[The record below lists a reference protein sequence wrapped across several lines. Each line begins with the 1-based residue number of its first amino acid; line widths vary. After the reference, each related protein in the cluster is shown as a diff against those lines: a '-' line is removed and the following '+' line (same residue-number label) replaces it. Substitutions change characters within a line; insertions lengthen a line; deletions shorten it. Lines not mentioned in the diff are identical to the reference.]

1 MSKDFLGDMN
11 EMQKEA
17 QLQKIEE
24 EYNKAKSESKKR
36 RDIINYIAEKICN
49 DRYAQNQLGGPNKIF
64 AMNDI
69 ELRDFVVENFYE
81 QKGEMALLV
90 KDIQQLYQ
98 GAKNQVKELSMK
110 ILQLQKDLEQAKKSQ
125 QVNPFQA
132 TITTKEENKQEIEVE
147 GQDVLV
153 HGTQVIDVKEQLN
166 KLDLYQEELIKVM
179 GEYGLSEAKMI
190 YEKTKERTNTSD
202 TTLKAKFSDI
212 EKKGFLE
219 REEVSTFLRKKLAL
233 YSLSEL
239 GKIVYKK
246 LTGQN
251 PVVAEKDVLKRQH
264 STLQHAYCIKDTA
277 TILEQL
283 GYTNI
288 SIDSS
293 KNSIQVAGGRRYVPD
308 IVADFSPTE
317 KTYWEVEL
325 GHHKDGDFYEK
336 ISKAAKV
343 SSVLYIIANDRDS
356 YDKLKRQV
364 GRYAAHVLKTDQ
376 NIKITIFLGTMN
388 QLKQR
393 NIFTNPECKIE
404 IG

>member
-64 AMNDI
+64 AMSDI

>member
-1 MSKDFLGDMN
+1 MSDFLGDMN
-11 EMQKEA
+11 EMQKDA
-17 QLQKIEE
+17 QLEKIEE
-24 EYNKAKSESKKR
+24 EYHKAKSQSKKR
-36 RDIINYIAEKICN
+36 RDIINYIAEKIC
-49 DRYAQNQLGGPNKIF
+49 DEKYAKSQLGGPNKIF
-64 AMNDI
+64 AMSDI
-69 ELRDFVVENFYE
+69 ELRDFVVENFYG
-81 QKGEMALLV
+81 QKKEMAQLV

-98 GAKNQVKELSMK
+98 GAKNQIDELSLQ
-110 ILQLQKDLEQAKKSQ
+110 ILQLQKDLDTVKQSQ
-125 QVNPFQA
+125 KINPFQQPS
-132 TITTKEENKQEIEVE
+132 ITKEEEVKQEVDIETKDIIVN
-147 GQDVLV
+147 
-153 HGTQVIDVKEQLN
+153 GTQVIDVVEQLN
-166 KLDLYQEELIKVM
+166 KLDLYQEELIKVI
-179 GEYGLSEAKMI
+179 GEFGLSEAKMI
-190 YEKTKERTNTSD
+190 YEKAKERTNTSD
-202 TTLKAKFSDI
+202 TTLKAKFSDV

-219 REEVSTFLRKKLAL
+219 KEEVSTFLRKKLAL
-233 YSLSEL
+233 YSLNEL

-251 PVVAEKDVLKRQH
+251 PVVAEKDILKRQH
-264 STLQHAYCIKDTA
+264 ATLQHAYCIKDTS

-325 GHHKDGDFYEK
+325 GHHKDGDFFEK

-343 SSVLYIIANDRDS
+343 TSVLYIIANDRDS
-356 YDKLKRQV
+356 FDKLKRQV
-364 GRYAAHVLKTDQ
+364 GRYEAHVLQTDQ

-393 NIFTNPECKIE
+393 NIFTNPECKIK

>member
-24 EYNKAKSESKKR
+24 EYNKAKSESKRR

-64 AMNDI
+64 AMSDI

-147 GQDVLV
+147 GKDVLV

-264 STLQHAYCIKDTA
+264 ATLQHAYCIKDTA